1 MPAVR
6 SIVSGSHR
14 ETEIESICYEV
25 DEFGLPWRSYGW
37 FEILGRHLACVRNI
51 VNEGRVFDLCLCS
64 SRRFLLSLIESM
76 LENLV
81 LKIWEEGTLDL
92 YFLGRSMLSQK
103 KKCRIRDNEIVYRG
117 LLVLVVEKN

>member
-1 MPAVR
+1 MGDSAPLWSPSSSDDMPAVR

-51 VNEGRVFDLCLCS
+51 INEGRVFDLCLV
-64 SRRFLLSLIESM
+64 FES
-76 LENLV
+76 EISV
-81 LKIWEEGTLDL
+81 ELD
-92 YFLGRSMLSQK
+92 
-103 KKCRIRDNEIVYRG
+103 
-117 LLVLVVEKN
+117 